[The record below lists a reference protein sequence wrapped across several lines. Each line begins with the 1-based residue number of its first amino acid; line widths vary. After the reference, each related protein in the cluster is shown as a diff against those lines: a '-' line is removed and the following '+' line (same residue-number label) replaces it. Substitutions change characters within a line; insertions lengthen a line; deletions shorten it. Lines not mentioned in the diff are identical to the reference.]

1 MAAQRDTEFELPTQE
16 YGWEYGMMST
26 TRGIEMAGPTG
37 RRHTVSRVL
46 AAWISAL
53 AIALTG
59 VSVALAQAAPAAN
72 QLKDIEVQSLSGNRL
87 ELRLLTSGA
96 ASEPL
101 AFTIDNPARISLDLQ
116 NTTLGLDKRRKDV
129 NIGPLST
136 ILAAEAGGKTRVVL
150 NLDKMV
156 PYQTRVDGNAIV
168 VTLGAPEAAAAG
180 TSFPEAGAAPATVA
194 AVPKAGRSVS
204 GVDFRRG
211 DNGAG
216 RVVITLS
223 DPATPVDV
231 RKEGDRV
238 VLSFNG
244 ATLPANLQKRL
255 DVTDFAT
262 PVNSIES
269 AGTST
274 GTRISI
280 AAKLP
285 FQELAYQSDSVFTV
299 EIAPVVAAEKSTK
312 PTLFSPDREYT
323 GERLTLSF
331 QDIETRAVLQLL
343 ADVSGRNIIVS
354 DSVAGNV
361 TLRLQNV
368 PWDQA
373 LDIVLATK
381 GLDMRENG
389 GVIIVAPAD
398 EIASREKA
406 DLEARKDIRELEP
419 LLSEFLQV
427 NYAKAADLAELMK
440 GKGGKGNALLSARGS
455 VAIDERTNTLLVQDV
470 SENIREI
477 RRLVSTLDIPVRQVL
492 IESRIVIVNDDFS
505 RDLGMRWGVTGVH
518 DTSDGLVAVSGS
530 AAGTS
535 TIVNSAL
542 TNQQSTGS
550 KYPVQLPA
558 LADRYNVNLPVANP
572 AGRLGL
578 ALLGEDYLVD
588 LELSALQAEGRGE
601 VISSPRV
608 ITANQKEA
616 SIRQGVEIPYQESS
630 SSGATT
636 TQFKEAVLSLTV
648 TPQITPDDRIILDL
662 KVTKDSVGAVISNER
677 GGSVPSIDTRAV
689 DTQVLVNSGQT
700 VVLGGVY
707 ETEEGEQVSKV
718 PFLGDIPG
726 VGVLFRSTRKVSN
739 KSELLIFVT
748 PKILKEGSNIY

>member
-1 MAAQRDTEFELPTQE
+1 
-16 YGWEYGMMST
+16 
-26 TRGIEMAGPTG
+26 MAGSTG

-46 AAWISAL
+46 AAWIGVL

-59 VSVALAQAAPAAN
+59 VSTALAQAAPAGN
-72 QLKDIEVQSLSGNRL
+72 QLRDIQVQPLPGDRL
-87 ELRLLTSGA
+87 ELRLVTSGA
-96 ASEPL
+96 AAEPL

-116 NTTLGLDKRRKDV
+116 NTALGLDKRRKDV
-129 NIGPLST
+129 NIGPLVT

-156 PYQTRVDGNAIV
+156 PYQTRVDGNTIV
-168 VTLGAPEAAAAG
+168 VTLGAVEAAAAAV
-180 TSFPEAGAAPATVA
+180 TTFPDAGAAAGAAPAQ
-194 AVPKAGRSVS
+194 AGRSVS

-211 DNGAG
+211 ENGAG

-244 ATLPANLQKRL
+244 AALPANLQKRL

-262 PVNSIES
+262 PVSFIES
-269 AGTST
+269 AST
-274 GTRISI
+274 PSGTRVSI

-285 FQELAYQSDSVFTV
+285 FQELAYQSDNVFSV
-299 EIAPVVAAEKSTK
+299 EIAPVVVEEKDVK
-312 PTLFSPDREYT
+312 PTLFSPDREYN

-419 LLSEFLQV
+419 LLSEYLQV
-427 NYAKAADLAELMK
+427 NYAKASDLAELMK
-440 GKGGKGNALLSARGS
+440 GKGGKGNAMLSERGT

-470 SENIREI
+470 SESIRQI

-505 RDLGMRWGVTGVH
+505 RDLGMRWGVTAVN
-518 DTSDGLVAVSGS
+518 DTSDGLIAVSGS
-530 AAGTS
+530 GSGTN

-542 TNQQSTGS
+542 NNQQSTGS
-550 KYPVQLPA
+550 MYPVQLPA
-558 LADRYNVNLPVANP
+558 QGDRYNVNLPVANP

-630 SSGATT
+630 SSGATS

-648 TPQITPDDRIILDL
+648 TPQITPDDRIIMDL
-662 KVTKDSVGAVISNER
+662 KVTKDSVGKIVSDER
-677 GGSVPSIDTRAV
+677 GGSIPSIDTREV
-689 DTQVLVNSGQT
+689 VTQVLVNNGQT

>member
-1 MAAQRDTEFELPTQE
+1 
-16 YGWEYGMMST
+16 MMST
-26 TRGIEMAGPTG
+26 TRGSEMAGPTG
-37 RRHTVSRVL
+37 RRYTVRRSL
-46 AAWISAL
+46 AAWIGAL
-53 AIALTG
+53 AIAFTG
-59 VSVALAQAAPAAN
+59 ISTALAQAAPAAN
-72 QLKDIEVQSLSGNRL
+72 QLKDIEVQALSGDRV
-87 ELRLLTSGA
+87 ELRLVTSGV

-101 AFTIDNPARISLDLQ
+101 AFIIDNPARISLDLQ

-129 NIGPLST
+129 NVGPLST

-156 PYQTRVDGNAIV
+156 PYQTRVDGSAIV
-168 VTLGAPEAAAAG
+168 VTLGAPDAAAAAV
-180 TSFPEAGAAPATVA
+180 TSFPATQAAPAPA
-194 AVPKAGRSVS
+194 AAGGSRSVS

-244 ATLPANLQKRL
+244 ATLPASLQKRL

-269 AGTST
+269 VST
-274 GTRISI
+274 ASGPRVSI

-285 FQELAYQSDSVFTV
+285 FEELAYQSDNVFSV
-299 EIAPVVAAEKSTK
+299 EIAPVVAVEKDTK
-312 PTLFSPDREYT
+312 PTLFDPDREYT

-427 NYAKAADLAELMK
+427 NYAKASDLAELMK
-440 GKGGKGNALLSARGS
+440 GKGGASKGNTMLSERGS

-470 SENIREI
+470 SENLAQI

-505 RDLGMRWGVTGVH
+505 RELGIRWGVTAVT
-518 DTSDGLVAVSGS
+518 DTSDGLLAVSGS
-530 AAGTS
+530 NSGTN

-542 TNQQSTGS
+542 NNLQSTGS
-550 KYPVQLPA
+550 PYPVQLPA
-558 LADRYNVNLPVANP
+558 QGDRYNVNLPVANP

-588 LELSALQAEGRGE
+588 LELSAAQAEGRGE

-630 SSGATT
+630 SSGATS

-662 KVTKDSVGAVISNER
+662 TVTKDSVGQVVSDER
-677 GGSVPSIDTRAV
+677 GGSIPSIDTREV
-689 DTQVLVNSGQT
+689 VTQVLVNNGQT

-707 ETEEGEQVSKV
+707 ETEEGQRVSKV

-726 VGVLFRSTRKVSN
+726 VGVLFRSTRTISR